1 MGCQFWLNSSGQLI
15 ADDNGIIMYSED
27 CPCGECCERLAEK
40 ITALLAETTQ
50 KCVPCDQVDWNVN
63 CGECE
68 IPDPNPDPENPMT
81 QLGELVT
88 KRKNRIVSLFCDTG
102 FYYNHP
108 ETPPES
114 DSIIEVSFCNG
125 HTATTAYYGSAITEC
140 VSDEPCCIFTHVY
153 CPIGEEGSEKLYPII
168 YAPDL
173 PSTFNSG
180 DALCNQQ
187 YWTSCF
193 SPTPVS
199 FVKCGAQV
207 FAPRCWFEDYSQ
219 PEGQEPDFTYVWGVI
234 GCFCEGQNKWK
245 IKSICG
251 GNSGNGLIIVD
262 APFQPDTEPLLD
274 ENGDPVV
281 EDGIEIYVTKCEI
294 TCEGSKGLV
303 EEMLEHYLTS
313 EDPKFAIW
321 ATDDVNE
328 WNDKTGQSQS
338 AADCFWGYIPL
349 GTVYAYICR
358 HYNENHVLT
367 TYWHYV
373 IFDCDCNISEM
384 EIVHNG
390 NAFPNGGL
398 YEVSEDICDS
408 DCPALLAMMAYAKGE
423 NMNKSQVSDTDDPRD
438 TGDGGV
444 VLQEDSRAPG
454 SGIYS
459 IGGTPCLFAAWST
472 DKHLFIWVDCD
483 CQPHVNC
490 LTLGTEYKF
499 LKSVDPC
506 ICVDFRELVDA
517 NPSLFGVVDKQWGSH
532 SIVHWEH
539 TTPSN
544 NYTGAYWVY
553 GGTETTG
560 RSDCNKCDTHTED
573 TIYVTWTY
581 YTGAFID
588 YNMLIVHRVVLGEH
602 EIGHVNKDGGISNY
616 RLQASG
622 ASQAGIITA
631 SFGYTNDYGEFQN
644 YTHWCTDHHSPCT
657 SSDAHSGFAGYFFN
671 AIKYTAFADP
681 YDQPECDCE
690 GNDPLPI
697 CQDHSRNSPTDTIFC
712 RQTDEWNQ
720 QCIYDPSTQRFY
732 TAGHYVYVK
741 NQTTCEDICIR
752 WEPGKYTYKLFELAY
767 IATSCGLM
775 TNCDSTTTY
784 FRSILIKGSSTI
796 ENTWAPYMQRHTG
809 YYMGCF
815 VTGSYPSV
823 DTDIYGA
830 SYNEVRN
837 TRGTLISYQAA
848 NVPYGIHPVQPPKC
862 HEANCSENAEWIFDS
877 YCQYCDKM
885 YNKYPR
891 PEPSHS
897 CQCECG
903 YLAVVDQAD
912 CLDPNN

>member
-15 ADDNGIIMYSED
+15 ADDNGTIMYSED

-199 FVKCGAQV
+199 FVKCGAQI

-234 GCFCEGQNKWK
+234 GCFCEGQDKWK

-303 EEMLEHYLTS
+303 EEMTHHYLS
-313 EDPKFAIW
+313 YEEPKFAIW

-338 AADCFWGYIPL
+338 AANCFWGYIPL

-390 NAFPNGGL
+390 NVFPNGGL

-408 DCPALLAMMAYAKGE
+408 DCPALLAIMAYAKGE

-472 DKHLFIWVDCD
+472 DKHLFIWVDCN

-490 LTLGTEYKF
+490 LSTGTEYKF

-506 ICVDFRELVDA
+506 ICIDFRELVDA

-539 TTPSN
+539 TDSSY
-544 NYTGAYWVY
+544 NYTGPYWSYNGTQTY
-553 GGTETTG
+553 GSHEC
-560 RSDCNKCDTHTED
+560 SVCDTGVEGV
-573 TIYVTWTY
+573 TIGWYVTKDP
-581 YTGAFID
+581 FID
-588 YNMLIVHRVVLGEH
+588 YNMLVVHRIVLGEH
-602 EIGHVNKDGGISNY
+602 EIGHVNKSGGITNY
-616 RLQASG
+616 RLQANG
-622 ASQAGIITA
+622 ASMSGLTTA
-631 SFGYTNDYGEFQN
+631 DFGYTNPWGDTQTYAYINDGHDISYYCN
-644 YTHWCTDHHSPCT
+644 SST
-657 SSDAHSGFAGYFFN
+657 SGLAGYYYIGTSYR
-671 AIKYTAFADP
+671 AYCAPSGSLWCPCPDEP
-681 YDQPECDCE
+681 P
-690 GNDPLPI
+690 DPLPI
-697 CQDHSRNSPTDTIFC
+697 CQDHSRTRSIEAIFC
-712 RQTDEWNQ
+712 DLFERSIISNSEMTCFNAG
-720 QCIYDPSTQRFY
+720 STK
-732 TAGHYVYVK
+732 TLHAGEYKYVR
-741 NQTTCEDICIR
+741 NQTTCEDICTH
-752 WEPGKYTYKLFELAY
+752 WEPGYYTWNVFMGEF
-767 IATSCGLM
+767 INTSCG
-775 TNCDSTTTY
+775 
-784 FRSILIKGSSTI
+784 ILINSCSGSDNYIQNVGILGSTTI
-796 ENTWAPYMQRHTG
+796 ENTWAPKIQSTYGWYDDCYTSG
-809 YYMGCF
+809 G
-815 VTGSYPSV
+815 YPSSN
-823 DTDIYGA
+823 TTLNGGYFTEI
-830 SYNEVRN
+830 RN
-837 TRGTLISYQAA
+837 TRGTLISYQAYFMPSGYL
-848 NVPYGIHPVQPPKC
+848 VHDVQPPKC
-862 HEANCSENAEWIFDS
+862 HESNCNGKVVYADVTAFCQANPSDDS
-877 YCQYCDKM
+877 CTC
-885 YNKYPR
+885 YNSTSG
-891 PEPSHS
+891 ESCVSPSTS
-897 CQCECG
+897 S
-903 YLAVVDQAD
+903 
-912 CLDPNN
+912 N